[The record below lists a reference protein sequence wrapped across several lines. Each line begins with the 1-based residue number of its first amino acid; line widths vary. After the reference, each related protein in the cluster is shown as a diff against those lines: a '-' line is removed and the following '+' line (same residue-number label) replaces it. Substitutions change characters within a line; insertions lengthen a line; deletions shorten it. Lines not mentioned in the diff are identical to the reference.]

1 MINLLPPAE
10 RENLI
15 KEARLR
21 LFFVWGV
28 FVLFFL
34 MTLSLV
40 LFSINVYLAGETAS
54 YKILIDYEQQKSTT
68 LEAQNTEKEIGEIN
82 KQLAALHAFYQGQP
96 KINELLK
103 KISELIPEEA
113 YLNSL
118 SLDPIE
124 GDGFRVSLTGHS
136 ETREALLELKKSLE
150 SDQVFK
156 GIYFPPSN
164 WVKPSD
170 VNFSASFEMTP

>member
-34 MTLSLV
+34 ATLSLV
-40 LFSINVYLAGETAS
+40 LFSVNVYLSGETAG
-54 YKILIDYEQQKSTT
+54 YKILVDYEQQKSVTS
-68 LEAQNTEKEIGEIN
+68 EAQSTEKEIGEIN
-82 KQLAALHAFYQGQP
+82 QKLTALYAFYQGQP
-96 KINELLK
+96 KITELFQ
-103 KISELIPEEA
+103 KISEIIPEA
-113 YLNSL
+113 IYLNSL
-118 SLDPIE
+118 SLDLIK
-124 GDGFRVSLTGHS
+124 GDGFRVSLTGYS
-136 ETREALLELKKSLE
+136 GTREALLGFKKSLE
-150 SDQVFK
+150 SDPVFK

-164 WVKPSD
+164 WVKPVD
-170 VNFSASFEMTP
+170 INFSASFEMTP

>member
-1 MINLLPPAE
+1 MINLLPPTE

-21 LFFVWGV
+21 LFFVWGI

-34 MTLSLV
+34 TAFSLV
-40 LFSINVYLAGETAS
+40 LFSINVYLAGETSS
-54 YKILIDYEQQKSTT
+54 YKILIDYEQQKSST

-82 KQLAALHAFYQGQP
+82 KRLESLNAFYLGQP
-96 KINELLK
+96 KITELLR
-103 KISELIPEEA
+103 KISELIPEEI

-118 SLDPIE
+118 SLDPVE
-124 GDGFRVSLTGHS
+124 GDGFRVSLTGYS
-136 ETREALLELKKSLE
+136 KTRETLLEFKKNLE

-170 VNFSASFEMTP
+170 VNFSASFEMTL